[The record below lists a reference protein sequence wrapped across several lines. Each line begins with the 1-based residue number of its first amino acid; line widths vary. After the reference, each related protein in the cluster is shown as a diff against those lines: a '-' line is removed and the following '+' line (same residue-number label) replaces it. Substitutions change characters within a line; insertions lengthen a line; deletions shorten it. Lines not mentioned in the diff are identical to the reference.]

1 MNLRDNRL
9 SFRNRSPVPYRLLIW
24 ATLIVAALWVF
35 VQVDRGEIEPLF
47 QPTPT
52 ATRSISSYIQEGQAF
67 FEAGNLDAAV
77 QAYEDAIAVEPENDR
92 LKAELAQVLVY
103 SSALQTTD
111 AQRAER
117 LGRALEIINEAAET
131 SPRDSLVQAI
141 KVFVLDW
148 NANGNLVDAET
159 REDLLFQAENTA
171 GVAVQLDPN
180 NLLAQVYYA
189 EVLLDQLKWTQ
200 AQQTIDAVLE
210 KDPQFMDAYRVS
222 GQVLETLG
230 LYLAAVD
237 AYQKAAEFTPNLT
250 FLYLYMGYNYR
261 IIALQQGDPTTPT
274 ARQFYDLALEA
285 FDRAAGINAAIGVPD
300 PLPYLAI
307 AKTYAQQGEFF
318 VASLNAERALEFN
331 PTDANTYGQLGII
344 YVQARNFETAL
355 NVLKCATYGCSAED
369 NEVAGVEVEGLPL
382 TSLEVA
388 FYYVQYGSVLSALN
402 FCPQAYPV
410 LAEVEAAYG
419 ENPELAGIIAEDRNI
434 CAILQGNQ

>member
-9 SFRNRSPVPYRLLIW
+9 SFRNRSPVPYRLVIW

-35 VQVDRGEIEPLF
+35 VQVDRGDIEPLF

-77 QAYEDAIAVEPENDR
+77 RAYEDAIAVEPENDR

-131 SPRDSLVQAI
+131 SPRDSFVQAI

-171 GVAVQLDPN
+171 GIAVQLDAN

-434 CAILQGNQ
+434 CAILQGTQ

>member
-1 MNLRDNRL
+1 VNLRDNRL
-9 SFRNRSPVPYRLLIW
+9 SFRNRSPVPYRLVIW

-35 VQVDRGEIEPLF
+35 VQVDRGDIEPLF

-77 QAYEDAIAVEPENDR
+77 RAYEDAIAVEPENDR

-131 SPRDSLVQAI
+131 SPRDSFVQAI

-171 GVAVQLDPN
+171 GIAVQLDAN

-434 CAILQGNQ
+434 CAILQGTQ

>member
-1 MNLRDNRL
+1 MN
-9 SFRNRSPVPYRLLIW
+9 SFVL
-24 ATLIVAALWVF
+24 
-35 VQVDRGEIEPLF
+35 
-47 QPTPT
+47 
-52 ATRSISSYIQEGQAF
+52 EGQAF
-67 FEAGNLDAAV
+67 LEAGNLNAAI
-77 QAYEDAIAVEPENDR
+77 QAYEDAIAIEPNNDR
-92 LKAELAQVLVY
+92 LKAELAQTLVY
-103 SSALQTTD
+103 SSALATSD
-111 AQRAER
+111 AERAQR
-117 LGRALEIINEAAET
+117 LQRALGLVNEAAES
-131 SPRDSLVQAI
+131 SPRDSFVQAI

-148 NANGNLVDAET
+148 NANGNLVDDET

-171 GVAVQLDPN
+171 GIAIQLDAN

-200 AQQTIDAVLE
+200 ASQTIEAVLE

-230 LYLAAVD
+230 LYLAAVE
-237 AYQKAAEFTPNLT
+237 AYQKAAEFAPNMT

-261 IIALQQGDPTTPT
+261 TLAQQQGDPTLPT
-274 ARQFYDLALEA
+274 AKQFYDLSLES
-285 FDRAAGINAAIGVPD
+285 FDRAASINTAIGVPD

-318 VASLNAERALEFN
+318 IAARNAERALEFN
-331 PTDANTYGQLGII
+331 PTDANTDGQLGII

-355 NVLKCATYGCSAED
+355 NVLKCATYGCTAEE
-369 NEVAGVEVEGLPL
+369 NEIAGVDVGGLPL

-388 FYYVQYGSVLSALN
+388 FYYVQYASVLSALN

-410 LAEVEAAYG
+410 LNEIEQAYG

-434 CAILQGNQ
+434 CAILEGSQ

>member
-35 VQVDRGEIEPLF
+35 VQVDRGDIEPLF

-77 QAYEDAIAVEPENDR
+77 RAYEDAIAVEPENDR

-131 SPRDSLVQAI
+131 SPRDSFVQAI

-171 GVAVQLDPN
+171 GIAVQLDAN

-434 CAILQGNQ
+434 CAILQGTQ

>member
-1 MNLRDNRL
+1 VNLRDNRL

>member
-35 VQVDRGEIEPLF
+35 VQVDRGDIEPLF